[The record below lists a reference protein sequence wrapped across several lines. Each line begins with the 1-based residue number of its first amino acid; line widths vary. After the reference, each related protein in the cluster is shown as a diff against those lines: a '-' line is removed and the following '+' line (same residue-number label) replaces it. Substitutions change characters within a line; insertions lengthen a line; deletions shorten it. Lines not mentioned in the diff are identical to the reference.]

1 MFHTLSET
9 QYKVYP
15 TYPFV
20 FSKNEEIFVL
30 NKYNEI
36 ELFTSK
42 CYM

>member
-20 FSKNEEIFVL
+20 FSKNEIFVL

-36 ELFTSK
+36 E
-42 CYM
+42 